1 MAEFMPSPPPSGTKP
16 WLKYVG
22 RSMLALGL
30 LSICLLTGS
39 VIILALKIA
48 PLIAPWFGG
57 VPKISGTL
65 VDALT
70 GQSTLEW
77 TCA

>member
-1 MAEFMPSPPPSGTKP
+1 
-16 WLKYVG
+16 
-22 RSMLALGL
+22 MLALGL